1 LVQYRVSKATNKFLS
16 VGKKFAVVKLR
27 EAAVSPSFKSTE
39 FLDLSPEELL
49 AKCREYRAEAET
61 LAASTSTKM
70 RDAYSHLV
78 MQWAQL
84 ADEIQNGIQRQS
96 GAANMDDKMSSLPP
110 AA

>member
-1 LVQYRVSKATNKFLS
+1 V
-16 VGKKFAVVKLR
+16 R

-61 LAASTSTKM
+61 LAATTSTKM

-78 MQWAQL
+78 TQWAQL
-84 ADEIQNGIQRQS
+84 ADEIQKSNVDRIG
-96 GAANMDDKMSSLPP
+96 DEVSLPP

>member
-1 LVQYRVSKATNKFLS
+1 M
-16 VGKKFAVVKLR
+16 
-27 EAAVSPSFKSTE
+27 SPSFKSTE

-61 LAASTSTKM
+61 LAAGTSSKM

-84 ADEIQNGIQRQS
+84 ADEIQNGIQRQGS
-96 GAANMDDKMSSLPP
+96 AANIGDEISSLPP